1 MMVAMRLSLLLI
13 FSGVLFAQKLV
24 VLNKED
30 ATLMIVDPKSGEVT
44 GKTATG
50 EGPHEVEVSADGR
63 FAFVSNYGSRT
74 PGSSLSVI
82 DLRTAKELH
91 RVDLTPMQ
99 RPHGL
104 AMVDGKVWFTA
115 EASKL
120 VGRYDPATN
129 RVDALLGTGQTGTHM
144 MMFSKDGRTMATAN
158 IGGDSISVWTLEGT
172 NWNQT
177 VVPVGKGP
185 EGIDFTP
192 DGLAIW
198 TAHSR
203 DGGVSIIDIA
213 TRKVSVSFDAG
224 TKRSNR
230 IKLTEDGKLALISD
244 LSGNELVIVD
254 VASRKVLKRVAI
266 GKSPEGILI
275 EPGGERAYIAVTGQ
289 NEIAVFDMKTLAVIR
304 RIQTGKGP
312 DGMAWVRPH

>member
-1 MMVAMRLSLLLI
+1 MRLPLFLVFSSVLL
-13 FSGVLFAQKLV
+13 AQKLV

-30 ATLMIVDPKSGEVT
+30 ATLVLVDPKSGEVS
-44 GKTATG
+44 GKTPTG

-82 DLRTAKELH
+82 DLAAAKELH
-91 RVDLTPMQ
+91 RVDLAPMQ

-104 AMVDGKVWFTA
+104 AIQGGKLWFTA
-115 EASKL
+115 EANKL

-129 RVDALLGTGQTGTHM
+129 RVDGLLGTGQTGTHM
-144 MMFSKDGRTMATAN
+144 VMFSKDGRTMVTAN
-158 IGGDSISVWTLEGT
+158 IGGDSVSVWTPDGP

-185 EGIDFTP
+185 EGMDFTP
-192 DGLAIW
+192 DGRQLWA
-198 TAHSR
+198 AHSR

-213 TRKVSVSFDAG
+213 TRKVLATFDAG

-230 IKLTEDGKLALISD
+230 IKLTEDGRLALVSD
-244 LSGNELVIVD
+244 LSGDELVIIE

-266 GKSPEGILI
+266 GKAPEGILM
-275 EPGGERAYIAVTGQ
+275 EPGGARAYVALAGQ
-289 NEIAVFDMKTLAVIR
+289 GEIAVFDLKTLEVTR
-304 RIQTGKGP
+304 RFPTGKGP
-312 DGMAWVRPH
+312 DGMAWVKQP

>member
-1 MMVAMRLSLLLI
+1 MMVAMRLSLLLL
-13 FSGVLFAQKLV
+13 FSGFVLAQKLV

-30 ATLMIVDPKSGEVT
+30 ATLVLVDPKSGEVS
-44 GKTATG
+44 GKTPTG

-63 FAFVSNYGSRT
+63 FAFVSNYGSRA
-74 PGSSLSVI
+74 PGSTLSVI
-82 DLRTAKELH
+82 DLGTSKEVH

-104 AMVDGKVWFTA
+104 AMLGGKLWFTA
-115 EASKL
+115 EANKL
-120 VGRYDPATN
+120 VGRYDPASN
-129 RVDALLGTGQTGTHM
+129 RVDGLLGTGQTGTHM
-144 MMFSKDGRTMATAN
+144 VMFAKDGRTMVTAN
-158 IGGDSISVWTLEGT
+158 IGGDSISVWTLEGA

-185 EGIDFTP
+185 EGMDFTP
-192 DGLAIW
+192 DGREVW

-213 TRKVSVSFDAG
+213 TRKVLATFDIG

-230 IKLTEDGKLALISD
+230 IKLTEDGKLALVSD
-244 LSGNELVIVD
+244 LSGNELVIVE

-275 EPGGERAYIAVTGQ
+275 EPGGARAYVAVTGQ
-289 NEIAVFDMKTLAVIR
+289 NEIALFDLKTLEVTK

-312 DGMAWVRPH
+312 DGMAWVKQP

>member
-1 MMVAMRLSLLLI
+1 
-13 FSGVLFAQKLV
+13 
-24 VLNKED
+24 
-30 ATLMIVDPKSGEVT
+30 
-44 GKTATG
+44 
-50 EGPHEVEVSADGR
+50 
-63 FAFVSNYGSRT
+63 
-74 PGSSLSVI
+74 
-82 DLRTAKELH
+82 
-91 RVDLTPMQ
+91 MQ

-115 EASKL
+115 EANKL

-144 MMFSKDGRTMATAN
+144 VMFSKDGRTMATAN

-185 EGIDFTP
+185 EGMDFTP

-213 TRKVSVSFDAG
+213 TRKVSASFDAG

-254 VASRKVLKRVAI
+254 VASRKVLKRLAI

-275 EPGGERAYIAVTGQ
+275 EPGGQRAYVAVTGQ
-289 NEIAVFDMKTLAVIR
+289 NEIAVFDLKTLEVIR